1 MPGQRRRRRGQ
12 QNEARRTAARFDS
25 DAGRSDAGRSDA
37 GRSDAGRWD
46 AGRWDAGRWDA
57 GRWEVLFETQD
68 EAEWHT
74 HLRRL
79 RASDDRIDW
88 TAVRL
93 DRLCGRHTHPTTFR
107 LSVFVRGREPS

>member
-1 MPGQRRRRRGQ
+1 MPGPMFGQRRRRRGQ
-12 QNEARRTAARFDS
+12 QSEARRTAAHFAS
-25 DAGRSDAGRSDA
+25 E
-37 GRSDAGRWD
+37 
-46 AGRWDAGRWDA
+46 A

-68 EAEWHT
+68 ESEWHT

-79 RASDDRIDW
+79 RASDDQIDW

-107 LSVFVRGREPS
+107 LSVFVRGRERS